1 MTSRD
6 FERSNSDH
14 NTLRAQY
21 LENDWI

>member
-1 MTSRD
+1 MMSRD